1 MTMVPRIHKVENTI
15 PDLMVQGDEIQQG
28 HDRSK
33 PEPPKG
39 AERSSPRWR
48 EGKEMKMQEMT
59 LSCLQRRSR
68 NCTLAR
74 QRTEKADLAKTGNIS
89 KETIAVDVYKA
100 SQRERVAES
109 GEVNGEL

>member
-1 MTMVPRIHKVENTI
+1 MKNTI

-28 HDRSK
+28 RDRSK

-39 AERSSPRWR
+39 AERSSLRWR

-68 NCTLAR
+68 NYTLAR
-74 QRTEKADLAKTGNIS
+74 QRTGKADPAKTGSIS
-89 KETIAVDVYKA
+89 KEIIAVDVCKA
-100 SQRERVAES
+100 NQRERMADR
-109 GEVNGEL
+109 GEVNGAL